1 MCSSHWI
8 LASFCGECVIKMK
21 QFKILSLKSSHLSKF
36 HQNPLTLHM
45 MRNITAAQKHAQ
57 DFSES
62 DVLAQTNQISYDGFF
77 FCMVQKTEEKYF
89 LKI

>member
-1 MCSSHWI
+1 M
-8 LASFCGECVIKMK
+8 
-21 QFKILSLKSSHLSKF
+21 
-36 HQNPLTLHM
+36 T
-45 MRNITAAQKHAQ
+45 RNITAAQKHAQ